1 MLYLVIISFF
11 LNLCFY
17 FLLKEILKDNL
28 DKKYLKLYK
37 KTKDELEFYKENY
50 HLINKTIEGIKKD
63 LQLQIQLYEAS
74 KKIYSFL
81 EEDKIFSNFKE
92 ILSNFVGF
100 KECLFI
106 KKSSLDIEPKDT
118 DTVFTLKSNSE
129 IYGFLLL
136 KGLISTEEKEKFY
149 ILAQQ
154 FLLSL
159 RRAKFYQKVQE
170 LSIRDSLTE
179 LYNRRYFLDR
189 LKEEINR
196 ANKLKL
202 IFSFIMID
210 IDDFKK
216 CNDSF
221 GHLVGDYVLRE
232 IAKTIKDNTRHIDLV
247 CRYGGEEFCVL
258 FPNTGREGGYF
269 ASERIRSNL
278 ENKIIKAYDEEL
290 KVTVSIGLA
299 CFPEDGLSY
308 TEIIEKSDLAL
319 YIAKAKGKNQVCVYK
334 KMYG

>member
-1 MLYLVIISFF
+1 MLYLIFGSIL
-11 LNLCFY
+11 LNLIFY
-17 FLLKEILKDNL
+17 FLLKEILKINL
-28 DKKYLKLYK
+28 DKKYTDKYQK
-37 KTKDELEFYKENY
+37 IKDEAENLERNFS
-50 HLINKTIEGIKKD
+50 LINRITEDITKTLESNIR
-63 LQLQIQLYEAS
+63 LYQLTKQIYE
-74 KKIYSFL
+74 FL
-81 EEDKIFSNFKE
+81 EEDKVFSIFKDIISNF
-92 ILSNFVGF
+92 ISF

-106 KKSSLDIEPKDT
+106 KAPSLDTQLYKD
-118 DTVFTLKSNSE
+118 DLVFELISNSE
-129 IYGFLLL
+129 KYGFLVL
-136 KGLISTEEKEKFY
+136 KGDFSYEDREEFY
-149 ILAQQ
+149 ILAQH
-154 FLLSL
+154 FLLAIK
-159 RRAKFYQKVQE
+159 RAKFYQRVQE
-170 LSIRDSLTE
+170 LSIVDSLTG
-179 LYNRRYFLDR
+179 LFNRRYFLER
-189 LKEEINR
+189 LKEEVER
-196 ANKLKL
+196 AEKLKL
-202 IFSFIMID
+202 KFSFIMID

-232 IAKTIKDNTRHIDLV
+232 VAKTIKDNTRHIDLV

-319 YIAKAKGKNQVCVYK
+319 YIAKAKGKNRVCVYK